1 MSANY
6 LTIKAKITAA
16 MTALNALRLAK
27 EDTAAAKGELAQIQ
41 ANIAN
46 LAAYLADQ
54 QKILE
59 PDEAAKNA
67 AAARVNTLK
76 ARRQILQD
84 QKATLI
90 AERDAIQSA
99 PSPAVSIDVL
109 DAAGTGGPPFTGPA
123 GSIAEAQGALD
134 LADAHADYHDK
145 ALVLLNNDKPA
156 GSNTVPTLAYGTLN
170 SGAPYLNENAYVAV
184 DGLAYLQAQRRDSEV
199 NIKAL
204 RDSLAALEA
213 ERDRHT
219 DPPQSLLDSITAVRG
234 QIETENTALAT
245 INSNITIRMGQIAN
259 KISDVQTARQI
270 VADKTQDK
278 KDRQE
283 QREQLVVRLAAKKA
297 ELRLVANELQ
307 NIEGQGTAV
316 VGPPAVTA
324 EDAVVPI
331 TSAPNGGAVAG
342 SELDLAA
349 QIKVAMDSSYATR
362 QAMVDDLED
371 AKDLAES
378 NLSSAR
384 AAVTTEEADE
394 ATAQA
399 DFDLKKQTLKSAL
412 DLQVTYE
419 VNAAI
424 RVLDAFLKLRS
435 AVLSS
440 AVTLDVSLQSDI
452 DKTFVSSKVRSA
464 YERIKG
470 ALTSP
475 AEYRAV
481 LAQIQADP
489 VGFFFNNITDQ
500 DLSDLTPAEIER
512 FKKEI
517 RDKFR
522 AEAAKVMARNGMGTT
537 TPSTVAPV
545 AAAGISLMTL
555 LVILALAVLAGF
567 VFVKVVL
574 PALRK

>member
-16 MTALNALRLAK
+16 MTALNALRDAK
-27 EDTAAAKGELAQIQ
+27 EETAAAKGELAQIQ

-46 LAAYLADQ
+46 LTAYLADQ

-84 QKATLI
+84 QKTVLI

-123 GSIAEAQGALD
+123 GSIAETQGALD
-134 LADAHADYHDK
+134 LADSHADYHDK

-156 GSNTVPTLAYGTLN
+156 GSNTVPTLLYGTLN
-170 SGAPYLNENAYVAV
+170 SGAPYINENAYVAV
-184 DGLAYLQAQRRDSEV
+184 DGLAYLQAQRRDAEV

-219 DPPQSLLDSITAVRG
+219 DPPQSLLDSITATRG
-234 QIETENTALAT
+234 QIEIENTALAT
-245 INSNITIRMGQIAN
+245 INSNITIRMAEIAN

-270 VADKTQDK
+270 VADKTNDK
-278 KDRQE
+278 KERQS
-283 QREQLVVRLAAKKA
+283 QREQLVLNLQAKKA

-307 NIEGQGTAV
+307 NIEGQGV
-316 VGPPAVTA
+316 D
-324 EDAVVPI
+324 EDAVVAI
-331 TSAPNGGAVAG
+331 TNTPNGGAVAG

-349 QIKVAMDSSYATR
+349 QIKVAMDSSFQTR
-362 QAMVDDLED
+362 QDMVDDLET
-371 AKDLAES
+371 AKDTAEG
-378 NLSSAR
+378 NLTGAR
-384 AAVTTEEADE
+384 ATVTTEEGQE

-399 DFDLKKQTLKSAL
+399 DFDLKKQTLKSAM

-419 VNAAI
+419 VNAAVRI
-424 RVLDAFLKLRS
+424 LDAFLKLRS

-440 AVTLDVSLQSDI
+440 AVTLDVTLQSDV
-452 DKTFVSSKVRSA
+452 DKTFISSKVRSA

-481 LAQIQADP
+481 MAQILADP

-522 AEAAKVMARNGMGTT
+522 AEAAKVLARNGLG
-537 TPSTVAPV
+537 PAGPVVPGPAP
-545 AAAGISLMTL
+545 AGGISLVTL
-555 LVILALAVLAGF
+555 LIILAVVAIAAY
-567 VFVKVVL
+567 VFVTVAL
-574 PALRK
+574 PALRR